1 MAKKK
6 NTPSRFRSIFNI
18 LVVFGVSGLLIWL
31 FVFAER
37 YLKNNYANQSGPLI
51 FDEVPQWVQESLLD
65 KVYTHV
71 GGREFIMNES
81 AAKTI
86 GDVLHSVVWLD
97 QIRVRVAQD
106 GIHVQAKWR
115 KPLVILKPGRTRFL
129 LDADLMVL
137 EDLPL
142 NLPLVTVKGVQLDVT
157 PKPGMHI
164 NAPDLA
170 EALKLIDLLDR
181 MDQVQTP
188 TKPLLKEIEF
198 IDMSNYMGRKNQRES
213 HINLVA
219 KDGTTVQWGAEQGQ
233 GGALMELSD
242 DKKLAKLYTFY
253 KDCGYLLMGKSKF
266 INLRDSQYEVPTP
279 TRGY

>member
-6 NTPSRFRSIFNI
+6 KNPSRFRSILNI

-37 YLKNNYANQSGPLI
+37 YLKKNYANQSGPLI
-51 FDEVPQWVQESLLD
+51 IDEVPQWVQAPLLD
-65 KVYTHV
+65 RLYATV
-71 GGREFIMNES
+71 GGREFVMDES

-86 GDVLHSVVWLD
+86 GEALRSMVWLD
-97 QIRVRVAQD
+97 EIRVRVVQD
-106 GIHVQAKWR
+106 GIHVQARWR
-115 KPLVILKPGRTRFL
+115 KPLVFIKKGQKRFL

-137 EDLPL
+137 EDFPST
-142 NLPLVTVKGVQLDVT
+142 LPLVMVKGVRLELT
-157 PKPGMHI
+157 PKPGMQL
-164 NAPDLA
+164 NLPDLA

-188 TKPLLKEIEF
+188 AKPLLREIEL
-198 IDMSNYMGRKNQRES
+198 IDMSNYSGRRNQRES

-219 KDGTTVQWGAEQGQ
+219 KDGTTVQWGAELGQ
-233 GGALMELSD
+233 GGQFMELSD
-242 DKKLAKLYTFY
+242 EKKLAKLYTFY